1 MPKNIVPSP
10 TAAVSVDRLT
20 LNAADA
26 RDAVGAHA
34 SVGGWLCCQVCFSE
48 E

>member
-26 RDAVGAHA
+26 RDAVGAHPNIVA
-34 SVGGWLCCQVCFSE
+34 GGGNGYAPSY
-48 E
+48 